1 MLQVKL
7 GESGWKERYYSQNFG
22 EQTEEAREQT
32 KMDAVSTMCW
42 VV

>member
-7 GESGWKERYYSQNFG
+7 GESGWKERYYSQKF
-22 EQTEEAREQT
+22 EAHTEEAREQT
-32 KMDAVSTMCW
+32 KKDVVSTMSW